1 LTIPIPD
8 LTKLITK
15 VSLVL
20 VITARFFVLHRR
32 FFLRVLSQGIT
43 AQVRY
48 FLDFDNGKLGGN
60 YYTMPLNFLND
71 YPQGHN
77 SNDGLATH
85 KLGVL
90 GCRVRF
96 LQVSDIN
103 DHIVDIANSLIP

>member
-48 FLDFDNGKLGGN
+48 FHDFYDGKLNGN
-60 YYTMPLNFLND
+60 YYTKPLNFLTY

-77 SNDGLATH
+77 SNDGLATYR
-85 KLGVL
+85 LGVL

-96 LQVSDIN
+96 LQV
-103 DHIVDIANSLIP
+103 